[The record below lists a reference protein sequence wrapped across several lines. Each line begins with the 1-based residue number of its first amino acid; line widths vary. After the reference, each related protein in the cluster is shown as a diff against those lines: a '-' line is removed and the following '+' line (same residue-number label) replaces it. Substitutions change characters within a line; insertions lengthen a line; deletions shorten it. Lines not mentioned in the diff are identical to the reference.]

1 MGRSQKDRKK
11 ASPPLSR
18 EDAEQY
24 TEVGVC
30 VLRALSIQ
38 FGEIVEDVVRAMLDQ
53 KSCYGICHDMKEWS
67 VENESSFTKIN
78 LVVVEGFFMGRSHI

>member
-1 MGRSQKDRKK
+1 MGRSQKDLNKS
-11 ASPPLSR
+11 SPPLSR

-24 TEVGVC
+24 AEVGVC

-38 FGEIVEDVVRAMLDQ
+38 FGEIVEDVVGAMLDQ
-53 KSCYGICHDMKEWS
+53 KSCYGIGHDMKEWS

-78 LVVVEGFFMGRSHI
+78 LVVVEGFFMGKRHI

>member
-1 MGRSQKDRKK
+1 MISLKNGEESERSKKKKK

-24 TEVGVC
+24 ADVGVC

-38 FGEIVEDVVRAMLDQ
+38 FGKIVEDVSGAMLDQ
-53 KSCYGICHDMKEWS
+53 KLMLW
-67 VENESSFTKIN
+67 N
-78 LVVVEGFFMGRSHI
+78 LS